1 MAAPEEQMRV
11 SRPRKS
17 ESAKKRIKAVQNR
30 ALNKSRIA
38 IGSEINRWNDM
49 KKELTHCKKYLR
61 LTCVFDNTS
70 CLYTSI
76 GALTHLSNE
85 PIIYGS
91 QRSGPSAEFK
101 GAILSIRKKYR
112 ILTN

>member
-1 MAAPEEQMRV
+1 MAAPEERMRL

-17 ESAKKRIKAVQNR
+17 ESAKKLIKAVQNR

-49 KKELTHCKKYLR
+49 KKELTNCDLR
-61 LTCVFDNTS
+61 LRYCVDTRV
-70 CLYTSI
+70 YSI
-76 GALTHLSNE
+76 TPVVCNE

-91 QRSGPSAEFK
+91 QRSGPNAEFK
-101 GAILSIRKKYR
+101 MPNFDQVSIEGPIYKMGW
-112 ILTN
+112 IF